1 MTSTYLY
8 ELDGVVL
15 GFYLRIIIKRSYV
28 FCNFYILILL
38 SIKLIELSNVTM
50 WLLCVYELMFED
62 LINTIFLVHAIYIL
76 YNSCLNYLFYEEY
89 DKKYFL

>member
-1 MTSTYLY
+1 MSSTYLY

-15 GFYLRIIIKRSYV
+15 GLYLSITIKRSYV

-50 WLLCVYELMFED
+50 WLLCGYEFMFED
-62 LINTIFLVHAIYIL
+62 LINTIFLVHAVYIL
-76 YNSCLNYLFYEEY
+76 CNSCLNYLFYEEY
-89 DKKYFL
+89 GNKYFL